1 MRSGNTFS
9 PLGATWD
16 AVKVSHVSLHIPL
29 PHPNSCTTDGYTSLL
44 IEEEGGVAK
53 EIVSEENGVLISTIL
68 RQYFMSLKVLGR
80 WKRMGPSLNNRF
92 LSIQTNLQQ
101 NHKHTFHDAS
111 PTKPDSAGPPQP
123 PSIDRVVRSTGSD
136 GTNNAPDD
144 PDADEDEDDG
154 PMYDDSVPIRFDERQ
169 VEIVRR
175 VMRKW
180 WRLAGLKHSPN
191 LCDELGG
198 KEFVVNW
205 TKAIAPRLEG
215 RIREVGVKA

>member
-1 MRSGNTFS
+1 LSGTNN
-9 PLGATWD
+9 
-16 AVKVSHVSLHIPL
+16 II
-29 PHPNSCTTDGYTSLL
+29 DGYTSLL

-80 WKRMGPSLNNRF
+80 WKRMGQSLNNRF
-92 LSIQTNLQQ
+92 LSIQTNLQN

-111 PTKPDSAGPPQP
+111 PTKLDSAGPPQS
-123 PSIDRVVRSTGSD
+123 PSIDRVVRSTGPD
-136 GTNNAPDD
+136 HTNNGSVD
-144 PDADEDEDDG
+144 PDSDEDEDDG

-169 VEIVRR
+169 VEMIRR

-215 RIREVGVKA
+215 RIKEVGVKA

>member
-1 MRSGNTFS
+1 LDTV
-9 PLGATWD
+9 D
-16 AVKVSHVSLHIPL
+16 SLI
-29 PHPNSCTTDGYTSLL
+29 TDGYTSLL

-80 WKRMGPSLNNRF
+80 WKRMG
-92 LSIQTNLQQ
+92 LSMN
-101 NHKHTFHDAS
+101 TFHDAS
-111 PTKPDSAGPPQP
+111 PTKPDTAGPPQP
-123 PSIDRVVRSTGSD
+123 PSIDRVVRSTGPD
-136 GTNNAPDD
+136 QTNNDSED

-169 VEIVRR
+169 VEMVRK

-180 WRLAGLKHSPN
+180 WRLAGLKHTPN
-191 LCDELGG
+191 PCDELAD